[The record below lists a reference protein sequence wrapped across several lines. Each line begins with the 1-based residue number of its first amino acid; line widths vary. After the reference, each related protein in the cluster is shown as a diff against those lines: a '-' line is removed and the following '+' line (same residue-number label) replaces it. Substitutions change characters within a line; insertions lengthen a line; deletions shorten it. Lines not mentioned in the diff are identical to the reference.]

1 MPRAGAAIALD
12 AGEQSEVGY
21 VESHTIVV
29 DASDFSPHQFIAPDE
44 TRGDNE
50 QDGARSML
58 PGPDLSAEVLDSED
72 APSPDGF
79 MQKRVRRSMCSMYT
93 PKLDDGEQYE

>member
-1 MPRAGAAIALD
+1 MD

-50 QDGARSML
+50 QDGARPML
-58 PGPDLSAEVLDSED
+58 PGPDLSAEGLDSED

-79 MQKRVRRSMCSMYT
+79 MQKRVHRSMCSMYT
-93 PKLDDGEQYE
+93 PNLDDGEQYE

>member
-79 MQKRVRRSMCSMYT
+79 MQKRVHRSMCSMYT
-93 PKLDDGEQYE
+93 PTLDDGEQYE